1 MDKFTIELLVANR
14 YGVLNR
20 ITGLYARKGYNIE
33 SISSH
38 ETAHQNQTRVLISS
52 RGDKYVQTYMVR
64 QLRKLYDVIE
74 VTLMVTVEQQI

>member
-20 ITGLYARKGYNIE
+20 IAGLYARKGYNIE
-33 SISSH
+33 SISTH
-38 ETAHQNQTRVLISS
+38 ETAQATQTRMLISS

-74 VTLMVTVEQQI
+74 VTLMVTVEQ